1 MAFQGDLRNLGLATV
16 FQNLQ
21 QNLQTG
27 TLKLHR
33 ERDERYIFVT
43 EGKLSMTSRGAGA
56 ATPIGEYLVRSGKVA
71 PEDVQEAEDRRRKG
85 SRLGSALE
93 RAGKASAAD
102 VKDAARTFVEEELYE
117 LFTWPDGHF
126 DFKEGSPSEDIFD
139 AEIRAA
145 GLALEPNGIIL
156 EAARRVDEWER
167 INRVVGSLG
176 DIYIVRRESLA
187 DVEKLSDARARQVAE
202 YLDGRRDVAAVIR
215 DSGLGRFTVCQG
227 LSKLISERYVRT
239 TNADELRRLAEQAES
254 SSDLEEAARF
264 MRRALEIERN
274 DVALRRRL
282 AEILEQAGEK
292 EDAASEYKLMA
303 NSFLDSG
310 NTGEAADCLRRA
322 IALRPSDVTT
332 RERLFQILSDSGG
345 KTVALETGMDLAST
359 YSTLGLNEKAKRALE
374 RMLGLAPK
382 DRLTIERK
390 LVEAAL
396 ALGDVKDAVET
407 LRKIARRFMKGRD
420 YDEAASYYE
429 EILKLDA
436 KDEEARKRVAEIQAG
451 VVERMLERRR
461 ALVRGGILAAVALP
475 VLVFVVREVAC
486 ARAEEEARREATGLG
501 IQAARAMGRAEV
513 LQKRRDYDEAIESFK
528 LAAELHEQAAKSLD
542 AFRSGWGW
550 TLASS
555 SAGRGGETWRGRSAR
570 AWLSVA
576 RVYDMWRP
584 EEAVKVYR
592 MLTRTPGIPPDV
604 AEKAQ
609 AALDLVGGVGGKE
622 DSR

>member
-27 TLKLHR
+27 TLKLQR
-33 ERDERYIFVT
+33 ERDERHIFVT
-43 EGKLSMTSRGAGA
+43 EGKLGMTSRGAGA
-56 ATPIGEYLVRSGKVA
+56 ATPLGEYLVRSGKVS
-71 PEDVQEAEDRRRKG
+71 PEDVQEAEGRRRKG
-85 SRLGSALE
+85 ARLGSALE

-102 VKDAARTFVEEELYE
+102 VKDAVKTFVEEELYE

-126 DFKEGSPSEDIFD
+126 DFKEGSAPEDIFD
-139 AEIRAA
+139 AEARAA
-145 GLALEPNGIIL
+145 GLSLDPNGIIL

-176 DIYIVRRESLA
+176 DIYVVRRESLA
-187 DVEKLSDARARQVAE
+187 DVEKLSDPRARQVAKF
-202 YLDGRRDVAAVIR
+202 LDGRRDVAAVIR
-215 DSGLGRFTVCQG
+215 DSALGRFAVCQG
-227 LSKLISERYVRT
+227 LSKLIAERYVRT

-254 SSDLEEAARF
+254 SNDLEEAARF

-274 DVALRRRL
+274 DLALRRRL

-310 NTGEAADCLRRA
+310 NTSQAADCLRRA

-390 LVEAAL
+390 LVEADL
-396 ALGDVKDAVET
+396 ALGDVKAAVEA
-407 LRKIARRFMKGRD
+407 LRKIARRFMKSRD
-420 YDEAASYYE
+420 YDEAAGHYE

-461 ALVRGGILAAVALP
+461 ALVRGGVLAAVALP

-486 ARAEEEARREATGLG
+486 RRAEADARREATGLG
-501 IQAARAMGRAEV
+501 VQAAREMGRAEE
-513 LQKRRDYDEAIESFK
+513 LEKRRSYDEAIKSFK
-528 LAAELHEQAAKSLD
+528 RAAELHEQAAKSLD
-542 AFRSGWGW
+542 SFRSEWGW
-550 TLASS
+550 TLASR
-555 SAGRGGETWRGRSAR
+555 SAGQSGGMWRGRSAR

-576 RVYDMWRP
+576 RVYTMWRP
-584 EEAVKVYR
+584 EEAVQVYT
-592 MLTRTPGIPPDV
+592 MLTRKPGIPRDV
-604 AEKAQ
+604 AERAQ
-609 AALDLVGGVGGKE
+609 AALDLVGGKGEK
-622 DSR
+622 R

>member
-1 MAFQGDLRNLGLATV
+1 MAFQGDLRNLGIATV

-33 ERDERYIFVT
+33 ERDERHIFVT
-43 EGKLSMTSRGAGA
+43 EGKLGMTSRGPGSV
-56 ATPIGEYLVRSGKVA
+56 TPIGEYLVRAGKAA
-71 PEDVQEAEDRRRKG
+71 PEDVQEAEGRRRKG
-85 SRLGSALE
+85 TRLGSALE
-93 RAGKASAAD
+93 RAGKVSAAD
-102 VKDAARTFVEEELYE
+102 VKGAARTFVEEELYE
-117 LFTWPDGHF
+117 LFTWSDGHF
-126 DFKEGSPSEDIFD
+126 DFKEGSAPEDIFD

-176 DIYIVRRESLA
+176 DIYVVRRESLA

-202 YLDGRRDVAAVIR
+202 FLDGKRDVAAVIR
-215 DSGLGRFTVCQG
+215 DSGLGRYAVCQG
-227 LSKLISERYVRT
+227 LAKLVSERYVRT

-254 SSDLEEAARF
+254 SSDLEEATRF

-292 EDAASEYKLMA
+292 EDAASEYKLLA

-310 NTGEAADCLRRA
+310 NTSQATDCLRRA

-345 KTVALETGMDLAST
+345 KTVALETGMDLAGT

-374 RMLGLAPK
+374 KMLGLAPK
-382 DRLTIERK
+382 DRITIERK
-390 LVEAAL
+390 LVEADL
-396 ALGDVKDAVET
+396 ALGDVKAAVET
-407 LRKIARRFMKGRD
+407 LRKVARRLMKSRD
-420 YDEAASYYE
+420 YDEAAGHYE

-461 ALVRGGILAAVALP
+461 ALVRGGVLAAVALP
-475 VLVFVVREVAC
+475 VLIFVVREVAC
-486 ARAEEEARREATGLG
+486 RRAEEETRREAIGLG
-501 IQAARAMGRAEV
+501 VQAAQAMGRAEV
-513 LQKRRDYDEAIESFK
+513 LQKRREYDAAIKSFK
-528 LAAELHEQAAKSLD
+528 QAAEFHEQAAKVLD
-542 AFRSGWGW
+542 GFRSSWSW
-550 TLASS
+550 TLASRS
-555 SAGRGGETWRGRSAR
+555 LGRDAEMWRGRSAR

-576 RVYDMWRP
+576 GVYEMWRP
-584 EEAVKVYR
+584 AEAVKIYT
-592 MLTRTPGIPPDV
+592 MLTRKPGIPRDV
-604 AEKAQ
+604 AETAQ
-609 AALDLVGGVGGKE
+609 AALDLVGGKE
-622 DSR
+622 GSP